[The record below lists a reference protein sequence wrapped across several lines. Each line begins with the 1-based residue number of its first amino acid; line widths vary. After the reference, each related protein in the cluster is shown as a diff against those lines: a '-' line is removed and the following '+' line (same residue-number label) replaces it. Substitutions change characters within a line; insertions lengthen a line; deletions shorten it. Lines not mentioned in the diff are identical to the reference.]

1 MMKEMSHTLGLPR
14 SLNFF
19 ISFCMFF
26 YSHSE
31 CCENF
36 FLLILSLIQKLLK
49 IKRLNKPNCLR
60 SKKNRRKKKVLVV
73 VAN

>member
-14 SLNFF
+14 SLNFMF
-19 ISFCMFF
+19 YLFFFMFF

-36 FLLILSLIQKLLK
+36 FLLILLLIQKLLK

-60 SKKNRRKKKVLVV
+60 SKKKVLA
-73 VAN
+73 VAAN

>member
-14 SLNFF
+14 SLNFMF
-19 ISFCMFF
+19 YLFFFMFF

-60 SKKNRRKKKVLVV
+60 SKKKVLA
-73 VAN
+73 VAAN